1 MQRHPI
7 IQQVTIRRLAS
18 CALGLGLSL
27 AAPAQAIDL
36 TFPSLFKRSSD
47 GLDAI
52 EQAPCGP
59 GGLAITPSG
68 DYIISCHQFF
78 NPTYAVPRLTRDG
91 LWEPFPNIAMNTPS
105 PGNQLALDSVLGIV
119 CDKDGI
125 VWMLDNG
132 RRSQTAPKLVGWD
145 TTKDEDKGYHKVIP
159 FVAPQV
165 LKTSFLRNLAI
176 DPEHSFIYISDP
188 AMGQDAALLVV
199 DLVTGLTRRV
209 LQGHYSVQPDPTV
222 SLELDGKPVEAK
234 TQDGKSVQPL
244 SGVSP
249 LAVDAEGKWL
259 YFGPMHGRTL
269 YRVET
274 TFLQDP
280 SLDPNQ
286 LSAKVQGFSSK
297 PICDSIAIDPRGNV
311 YFGDIGGNAI
321 GYVTEDEKY
330 LQYHYLLQDGRLIWP
345 GGLTFGT
352 DGKLHFFSNQLH
364 RTPIYNSG
372 KDVSAPPFVIFR
384 VTVERFEAGTFQ
396 PRFPLMGQLIGFD
409 FEDLPTRRPVGHID
423 MSVMTFLPSFA
434 AELLDCLQMLS
445 VLAGVVVLQRLP
457 VGQPIGD

>member
-1 MQRHPI
+1 MASKD
-7 IQQVTIRRLAS
+7 QVNPMPRLGSAGIAA
-18 CALGLGLSL
+18 ALALWGSL
-27 AAPAQAIDL
+27 VATPSAEAIDL
-36 TFPSLFKRSSD
+36 GFNSLFKRSSD
-47 GLDAI
+47 GLDAV

-78 NPTYAVPRLTRDG
+78 HPTYAVLRLNRDG
-91 LWEPFPNIAMNTPS
+91 IWEPFPNIQMNTPA

-119 CDKDGI
+119 CDEDGV

-145 TTKDEDKGYHKVIP
+145 TTKDESTALRQVIN
-159 FVAPQV
+159 FVAPTV
-165 LKTSFLRNLAI
+165 LKTTFLRNLAL
-176 DPEHSFIYISDP
+176 DPEKPFIYISDP
-188 AMGQDAALLVV
+188 AMGPDAALIVV
-199 DLVTGLTRRV
+199 DLKTNLTRRV

-234 TQDGKSVQPL
+234 SQDGKSVQPL

-274 TFLQDP
+274 QFLQDP
-280 SLDPNQ
+280 TLDPNQ

-330 LQYHYLLQDGRLIWP
+330 LQYHYLIQDGRLIWP

-364 RTPIYNSG
+364 RTPIYNGG
-372 KDVSAPPFVIFR
+372 KNVSTPPFEIFR
-384 VTVERFEAGTFQ
+384 VK
-396 PRFPLMGQLIGFD
+396 PLPKKGLW
-409 FEDLPTRRPVGHID
+409 PTR
-423 MSVMTFLPSFA
+423 
-434 AELLDCLQMLS
+434 
-445 VLAGVVVLQRLP
+445 
-457 VGQPIGD
+457 